1 MRKIQNIAVYINDKS
16 ALISLDSGCEGDCI
30 RMDECY
36 RLNIP
41 IEPLDSTDTNL
52 PSQADGTSALEIVGK
67 VKFKAVRDKLVF
79 EYEGYVCK
87 HLNSAILA
95 GGAFMERNY
104 IVQELREKRIKIS
117 NKYYIME
124 SSPFCPPSAD
134 ISIKSVSL
142 TKNVSVAPSD
152 CVRFTIPGNAP
163 PDQSYIVSPHPDSPS
178 NPNWQP
184 QLITAVG
191 NKLLFQNTTANH
203 ILIAENTPFIQ
214 LTPTKPRENFPL
226 YKTPIIPNYSEEQ
239 IDEDNKLTLDER
251 KQILQTIHIEEDLEK
266 KMKEK
271 LNSIHSENIQV
282 FDGNLSNGY
291 NGLSGNHDVNF
302 NFKNNI
308 PPPIHFGCVPCYN
321 KREDDVLMQAMI
333 DRLEAQNIVAK
344 ANEIDI
350 IPKFAS
356 PCMLVPKNSA
366 RLLSKDTYNAMPI
379 KEKLKYKRFVLC
391 QNKLNEYVEKI
402 PHKYNTLE
410 DTIAIVGGYEY
421 VITTDLTDSFWQ
433 RPIVKEKLPYFAFHS
448 PFRGTYIFLRSS
460 QGFLNQSEGL
470 EQLITSVL
478 QNCILQ
484 GWCRVHADNIYVLG
498 DTQEETIERWQQ
510 VLTLMKENNLK
521 LSPKKTSCFPK
532 KLDLLGW
539 TKEGKFLVPDP
550 HRQNCVAVAELPR
563 TVKQLRSYL
572 GSYRTFQKCK
582 ENTSEILRDLEE
594 FLAESSSKPNQPLK
608 WSQHLLEQFETSKLK
623 IRDLDKLYLPNRKD
637 QLVLT
642 SDWSKSGISATL
654 WAVVNNKFLVV
665 ARMSSRN
672 DSTMTNA
679 LPCEGETSAVF
690 VAAKSPTFSLHI
702 KAAKNRTIALV
713 DNKTTFQASKLLQQG
728 KFSSSPLIN
737 RLLTSISELNLEFQ
751 HLSGKM
757 GQNFT
762 DDFGSRNPSK
772 CKGSEHCKICSF
784 VSECSKISINSV
796 LSFSANEK
804 FIVANLENVVKMPRN
819 KLVQD
824 IISGQLTI
832 PFSNRKAMKFLQD
845 QDPDLRRVRAELTSG
860 QRPQTK
866 NTKINAVKRYL
877 QKDANITIAKDG
889 VLVSH
894 RMDRSFNTKE
904 LIVIPQNVS
913 RGLLYGMHLNLNHP
927 TPFQLKKVIETKFY
941 ILDRD
946 KIIKEISTRC
956 VLCQSLSEVPKEIEK
971 FKPNQVPDHPG
982 KEFTVDILKLHGK
995 TIAVATDN
1003 FSGFL
1008 STAIIKSEKHDS
1020 LLEGIILTTTPFRA
1034 SNLTKIRVDQAP
1046 GFRKLITKK
1055 LDLEELGIMI
1065 DLGEV
1070 KNKNALALVD
1080 RKMNELHKEIKK
1092 LTPANNVI
1100 DIKTLA
1106 KATNI
1111 VNERVRGSGFSSK
1124 EILFSRDQWTQE
1136 NLNLR
1141 DEAFVEDTM
1150 KKRIKDNEYSS
1161 KSKATI
1167 KKPAARANANEGQL
1181 VFLKQDGSKTN
1192 KRDLYLILSTDA
1204 TTDSITI
1211 CKLINTF
1218 SNKTACL
1225 QPHNITYKVKQS
1237 DVFLAPNQP
1246 IEVQSEVVQVPA
1258 LWSPPPP
1265 HSHRTSPQWTNPR
1278 SGTKFKNKIDPI
1290 PDSDSDED
1298 DQEDEST
1305 EHVETI
1311 SETHET
1317 TDDSTNRSIAD
1328 PETTIASSDHSSE
1341 NNGPIPDCQQDEQ
1354 LNINNPEHLEA
1365 EEEVPDYPTEED
1377 LHHHPTWG
1385 DLSNMNLN
1393 PPLPPIRGATI
1404 EFFNIDTRLTVRA
1417 LVEKTTKTVQ
1427 LKYPGWFNVKEVGL
1441 DTVGSANLGILRWK
1455 YVHMPPPVP
1464 PPLPPTTPS

>member
-30 RMDECY
+30 RMDECH

-41 IEPLDSTDTNL
+41 IQPLDSTDTDL
-52 PSQADGTSALEIVGK
+52 PSQADGTSALDIVGK

-104 IVQELREKRIKIS
+104 IVQELREKRIKVS

-134 ISIKSVSL
+134 ISIQSVSL
-142 TKNVSVAPSD
+142 PKNVSIAPSD
-152 CVRFTIPGNAP
+152 CVRLTMPGNAP
-163 PDQSYIVSPHPDSPS
+163 PDQSYIVSPHPDSP

-184 QLITAVG
+184 QLVTAVG
-191 NKLLFQNTTANH
+191 NKLLFQNTTVNH
-203 ILIAENTPFIQ
+203 ILAEENTPFIQ
-214 LTPTKPRENFPL
+214 LTPTRPCKNFPL
-226 YKTPIIPNYSEEQ
+226 YNPPIISSDSEEQ
-239 IDEDNKLTLDER
+239 VDEDSKLNQDER
-251 KQILQTIHIEEDLEK
+251 KQILQTIHIEDDLDK
-266 KMKEK
+266 KVKEK

-333 DRLEAQNIVAK
+333 DRLESQNIVAK

-402 PHKYNTLE
+402 PHKYNTLD
-410 DTIAIVGGYEY
+410 DTIAIVGGHEY

-478 QNCILQ
+478 QDCIMQ

-498 DTQEETIERWQQ
+498 DTQAETIERWQQ

-550 HRQNCVAVAELPR
+550 HRQNCVAVAELPK

-582 ENTSEILRDLEE
+582 ENTSEILRELEE

-608 WSQHLLEQFETSKLK
+608 WSQNLLEQFKTSQLK
-623 IRDLDKLYLPNRKD
+623 IRDLDKLYLPNKKD

-642 SDWSKSGISATL
+642 SDWSKRGISATL

-665 ARMSSRN
+665 ARMSSKN
-672 DSTMTNA
+672 ENTMANA

-702 KAAKNRTIALV
+702 KSSKNRTIALV

-762 DDFGSRNPSK
+762 DDYGSRNPAK
-772 CKGSEHCKICSF
+772 CQGSDYCKICSF

-796 LSFSANEK
+796 LNFSATDK
-804 FIVANLENVVKMPRN
+804 FIVANLENAANAPRN

-824 IISGQLTI
+824 IISGQFTI
-832 PFSNRKAMKFLQD
+832 PFSNRKAMRFLQD

-889 VLVSH
+889 VLVSR
-894 RMDRSFNTKE
+894 RMDKKFNTKQ

-913 RGLLYGMHLNLNHP
+913 KGLLYGMHLNLNHP
-927 TPFQLKKVIETKFY
+927 TPFQLKKVIETKFF

-946 KIIKEISTRC
+946 KIIKDISHQC
-956 VLCQSLSEVPKEIEK
+956 VLCQSLSEVPREIQE

-995 TIAVATDN
+995 IIAVATDN

-1034 SNLTKIRVDQAP
+1034 SNLAKIRVDQAP
-1046 GFRKLITKK
+1046 GFRKLTTKK
-1055 LDLEELGIMI
+1055 LDLEEMGIMI

-1070 KNKNALALVD
+1070 KNKNALALMD
-1080 RKMNELHKEIKK
+1080 RKM
-1092 LTPANNVI
+1092 
-1100 DIKTLA
+1100 
-1106 KATNI
+1106 
-1111 VNERVRGSGFSSK
+1111 
-1124 EILFSRDQWTQE
+1124 RD
-1136 NLNLR
+1136 
-1141 DEAFVEDTM
+1141 
-1150 KKRIKDNEYSS
+1150 
-1161 KSKATI
+1161 
-1167 KKPAARANANEGQL
+1167 
-1181 VFLKQDGSKTN
+1181 
-1192 KRDLYLILSTDA
+1192 
-1204 TTDSITI
+1204 
-1211 CKLINTF
+1211 
-1218 SNKTACL
+1218 
-1225 QPHNITYKVKQS
+1225 
-1237 DVFLAPNQP
+1237 
-1246 IEVQSEVVQVPA
+1246 
-1258 LWSPPPP
+1258 
-1265 HSHRTSPQWTNPR
+1265 
-1278 SGTKFKNKIDPI
+1278 
-1290 PDSDSDED
+1290 
-1298 DQEDEST
+1298 
-1305 EHVETI
+1305 
-1311 SETHET
+1311 
-1317 TDDSTNRSIAD
+1317 
-1328 PETTIASSDHSSE
+1328 
-1341 NNGPIPDCQQDEQ
+1341 
-1354 LNINNPEHLEA
+1354 
-1365 EEEVPDYPTEED
+1365 
-1377 LHHHPTWG
+1377 
-1385 DLSNMNLN
+1385 
-1393 PPLPPIRGATI
+1393 
-1404 EFFNIDTRLTVRA
+1404 
-1417 LVEKTTKTVQ
+1417 
-1427 LKYPGWFNVKEVGL
+1427 KEVN
-1441 DTVGSANLGILRWK
+1441 TSK
-1455 YVHMPPPVP
+1455 QH
-1464 PPLPPTTPS
+1464 S